1 MPEPHRGKVEMATT
15 TNRDPARRLPETSS
29 LMGVMEFRPRLAI
42 VLFFLTITVAVVGW
56 RIFRETGVPRLN
68 ALTDEAMEIY
78 EAPAAAE
85 PASPALD
92 LDAAEKRILDLS
104 GVTVGLPRDAPGFVV
119 AGVERETVRKQ
130 AAAAMRFRY
139 DGGRHLLI
147 VFRQDRFLGGKARA
161 AFPEES
167 LLSGEREGKSFVFWE
182 RDGASFVMVSDV
194 DVIRA
199 FSLVRLF
206 FT

>member
-1 MPEPHRGKVEMATT
+1 MATT

-29 LMGVMEFRPRLAI
+29 LMGVLEFRPRPAI
-42 VLFFLTITVAVVGW
+42 VLIFLTITIAVVGW

-68 ALTDEAMEIY
+68 ALADEALGVYAALGAGESASSPLEI
-78 EAPAAAE
+78 
-85 PASPALD
+85 
-92 LDAAEKRILDLS
+92 DAAERKILDLS
-104 GVTVGLPRDAPGFVV
+104 GVAVGLPRDASGFVV
-119 AGVERETVRKQ
+119 AGVEKETIRKRP
-130 AAAAMRFRY
+130 AAAMRFSY

-167 LLSGEREGKSFVFWE
+167 LLSGERDGKSFVFWE
-182 RDGASFVMVSDV
+182 RDEASFIVVSDM

-199 FSLVRLF
+199 FGLVRRF
-206 FT
+206 FN

>member
-1 MPEPHRGKVEMATT
+1 MATT

-29 LMGVMEFRPRLAI
+29 LMGVLEFRPRPAI
-42 VLFFLTITVAVVGW
+42 VLIFLTITVAVVGW

-68 ALTDEAMEIY
+68 ALAEEALGIY
-78 EAPAAAE
+78 AASGAGE
-85 PASPALD
+85 PATSVLEI
-92 LDAAEKRILDLS
+92 DAAERKILDLS
-104 GVTVGLPRDAPGFVV
+104 GVPVGLPRDASGFVV
-119 AGVERETVRKQ
+119 AGVEKETIRKR
-130 AAAAMRFRY
+130 AAAAMRFSY

-167 LLSGEREGKSFVFWE
+167 LLSGEREGKSFVIWE

-194 DVIRA
+194 DVTRA